1 MVVGGLSVGGITP
14 LPYFS
19 TRKYVNRPRESFH
32 QRLDRLDFAG
42 RQEEIERVRQTG
54 LVPSSQM
61 NFPDTIEALR
71 ELARWR
77 EGLIAPDFADEL
89 IEIREF
95 RKRFETNERDDDLR
109 PFERPVYLA
118 DIILAAERREARFA
132 PGKEPDGAEELVL
145 PDPRAE
151 EIIDDLKQA
160 ADDELVQR
168 RFDEAER
175 QQGPHRAYLF
185 PVADPTVAK
194 SGIQQYTG
202 AQLDLLI

>member
-1 MVVGGLSVGGITP
+1 MVVSLLSVGGITP
-14 LPYFS
+14 LPYFT
-19 TRKYVNRPRESFH
+19 TRRYENRPRESFQ

-42 RQEEIERVRQTG
+42 RQEEIERAQQTG
-54 LVPSSQM
+54 LVPSKQM

-95 RKRFETNERDDDLR
+95 RKRFETNRRDDDLK
-109 PFERPVYLA
+109 PFERPLYLA
-118 DIILAAERREARFA
+118 DIIIAAQRREARFA
-132 PGKEPDGAEELVL
+132 PGKRPEGIEELVL

-151 EIIDDLKQA
+151 EIIDDAKQA
-160 ADDELVQR
+160 AADEIVQR

-175 QQGPHRAYLF
+175 LQGPARAYLF
-185 PVADPTVAK
+185 PVADPAVAK